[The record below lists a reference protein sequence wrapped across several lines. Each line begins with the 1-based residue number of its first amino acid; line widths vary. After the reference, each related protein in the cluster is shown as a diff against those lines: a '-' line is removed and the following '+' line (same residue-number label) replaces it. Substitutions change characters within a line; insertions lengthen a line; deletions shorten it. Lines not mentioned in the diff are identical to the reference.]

1 MQNYQNYKNKIIKM
15 SKENKI
21 DTVFNRLRTENKTAF
36 IPFISIGDPDIETSL
51 EIAKTLIKN
60 GADMI
65 ELGFPFS
72 DPMADGKVIQRSY
85 ERALKNKV
93 SMEDAFSFVKKLKAY
108 RDIPV
113 ILFTYY
119 NPVFI
124 LGERFAK
131 GAQSA
136 GIDGILVVDL
146 PPEESGELT
155 KYIQGKNIY
164 QIYLLAPTTGNERIK
179 QVLSHAKGFVYYV
192 SVTGV
197 TGVRKSLPETIK
209 SKVKEIKEIS
219 SIPVGVGFGISSKEQ
234 AKDIGKCADAVIIGS
249 KIIQFIEDNIND
261 KPTIIQRIAEFS
273 SGIKS
278 NL

>member
-1 MQNYQNYKNKIIKM
+1 MPLKNNKIM

-21 DTVFNRLRTENKTAF
+21 DTVFNGLRAENKTAF

-51 EIAKTLIKN
+51 EIAKTLVKN
-60 GADMI
+60 GADII

-72 DPMADGKVIQRSY
+72 DPMADGKVIQKSY
-85 ERALKNKV
+85 ERALKRKI
-93 SMEDAFSFVKKLKAY
+93 SMEDAFSFIKKLKNY

-124 LGERFAK
+124 LGKKFAE
-131 GAQSA
+131 GAKSA
-136 GIDGILVVDL
+136 GIDGILAVDL
-146 PPEESGELT
+146 PPEESAELT
-155 KYIQGKNIY
+155 KYIQDKNIY
-164 QIYLLAPTTGNERIK
+164 QIYLLAPTTGNERMKDI
-179 QVLSHAKGFVYYV
+179 LSCAKGFVYYV

-197 TGVRKSLPETIK
+197 TGARKSLPETIRT
-209 SKVKEIKEIS
+209 KVKEIKKIS

-234 AKDIGKCADAVIIGS
+234 AKDIGKSADAVIIGS

-261 KPTIIQRIAEFS
+261 KPAMLRKISEFS

-278 NL
+278 SL